1 MADLLR
7 NPALFVSG
15 LTIYGGLIFGG
26 LAILIFAY
34 RRKIHVGHLF
44 DSLGLSFLLAQGI
57 GRLGCHFSGDGDWG
71 IVNSNPS
78 RAGFLNLGGQT
89 LTRIT

>member
-1 MADLLR
+1 MADLLS

-15 LTIYGGLIFGG
+15 LTVYGGLIFGG

-34 RRKIHVGHLF
+34 RRKIHIAHLF
-44 DSLGLSFLLAQGI
+44 DALGLSFLLAQGI

-71 IVNSNPS
+71 TY
-78 RAGFLNLGGQT
+78 LGRVHHLETSQT
-89 LTRIT
+89 EKVAYR